1 MIRRSAT
8 VTAAVAVIALGGLAG
23 CSSSSSDSATT
34 SASPTATESSMA
46 PVTEPVVLDYGD
58 ASATVAV
65 GQAID
70 FNVNSEMEVDAPS
83 VDEWTIK
90 SDDPKIVSVT
100 PGSSGAAVINPGGMG
115 VAPGETEVKLS
126 VPGKIWIVRVTVT
139 G

>member
-1 MIRRSAT
+1 MT
-8 VTAAVAVIALGGLAG
+8 
-23 CSSSSSDSATT
+23 
-34 SASPTATESSMA
+34 

-70 FNVNSEMEVDAPS
+70 FNVNSETEVDPPA

-100 PGSSGAAVINPGGMG
+100 PGSSGVAVINPGGMG